1 VNRSRRQRGGANES
15 LAQGAQFA
23 KFHVSQHGGSRDPLM
38 GAPLDYTGVLDS
50 SMRGAARLSSYD
62 AHFAAA
68 QAQSGGSRRRQ
79 SRRRQS
85 RRRQSRSRQSRRRQ
99 SRRRQ
104 SRRRQ
109 SRSRQSRRRQQ
120 RGGGMSPADVSH
132 PYTLLGGG
140 EGAPAA
146 VGERMH
152 SPSSMKG
159 GRRSSRNRRQ
169 NRKIKK
175 RNNRSRRQRGGY
187 SPIGNPSMLLASSE
201 YDKAGLHGDFKD
213 PLLRH

>member
-68 QAQSGGSRRRQ
+68 QAQSGGSR
-79 SRRRQS
+79 S
-85 RRRQSRSRQSRRRQ
+85 
-99 SRRRQ
+99 RQ

-146 VGERMH
+146 VGERMP
-152 SPSSMKG
+152 SPASMKG